1 MKNPLTRR
9 TFLGTIAAGSVVSI
23 AGCSNPEQET
33 IEPIRGTVT
42 DLDGSSIPGATVET
56 VAEAGRVVSQTQSD
70 ESGVFELPASQSHW
84 LRIRHSDYLPRM
96 RAVTP
101 GSEYQIRLTPDTDT
115 MVSLGFGG
123 DVMFGRRFYTVG
135 DNSLSEQAHIDRRDR
150 AGGHRRILQHVRP
163 FLEHTDIM
171 SVNLETPLT
180 TTDWQ
185 YPGKT
190 FQFTSHP
197 VAANALANAGVDYT
211 ALGNNHVFD
220 ALTPGLEDT
229 TSALRNANVGYSG
242 AGESSE
248 QAWQPAMFERGKLNI
263 AYVSCTTVVGGQ
275 YDIDWSADRTEGET
289 YTVRQNG
296 NTLTIPGGAGV
307 AEASTEKLR
316 TEVRQARDHADIVV
330 VQIHGGE
337 EYQRRPTE
345 TLRELTN
352 VAIESGADLVVNHH
366 PHVTGGLEYRDGA
379 LIAWSLG
386 NLVFDQVLWETLRS
400 YVLVAHVDRTGVQR
414 VLAEPILLDGYTPKA
429 VAGNVREKMVGDT
442 AALSTGTLELGTAG
456 INGLVGSTIQSTAQT
471 SNIEANGQIYE
482 RNGNGITTITES
494 EGIVQFGRD
503 RVYTGGFEEILVDDG
518 EYRAPLWRFRRRAS
532 STGESVGY
540 EGGGVKLTSFVENTR
555 RSVLTP
561 ASRVPIEGNT
571 YTIAGWYQ
579 SSSQADVEVLIS
591 WYNAASGP
599 SFEQDIIELSGTGDA
614 WQQFR
619 RRVSPPEEATFIN
632 LFAYLS
638 PPDEQRS
645 HEVAFDDLRLIE
657 WLPPEETSGWFSDY
671 LYADGSAAIRTES
684 LNSTAGI
691 SWTEF

>member
-1 MKNPLTRR
+1 MENSLPRR
-9 TFLGTIAAGSVVSI
+9 TFLGSIAASSVVSI
-23 AGCSNPEQET
+23 SGCSDQEQET
-33 IEPIRGTVT
+33 VDPIRGTVT
-42 DLDGSSIPGATVET
+42 DLNGSPIPGATVET
-56 VAEAGRVVSQTQSD
+56 VAEAGRIVSRTQSD
-70 ESGVFELPASQSHW
+70 ESGGFELSASQPRW
-84 LRIRHSDYLPRM
+84 LRISTSDHLPRM
-96 RAVTP
+96 RAVAP
-101 GSEYQIRLTPDTDT
+101 SSRSQVRLTPDTDT

-135 DNSLSEQAHIDRRDR
+135 DNSLSERAHIDRRDR
-150 AGGHRRILQHVRP
+150 AGDHRRVLQHVRP
-163 FLEHTDIM
+163 LLQHTDLM

-229 TSALRNANVGYSG
+229 TNALRDASIGHSG

-248 QAWQPAMFERGKLNI
+248 QAWQPATFERGGLNI
-263 AYVSCTTVVGGQ
+263 AYVSCTTVVGGR
-275 YDIDWSADRTEGET
+275 YDMDWSADRTGGET

-307 AEASTEKLR
+307 AEASAEKLR
-316 TEVRQARDHADIVV
+316 IEVRQARERADIVV

-345 TLRELTN
+345 TLRELTD

-366 PHVTGGLEYRDGA
+366 PHVTGGLEYRDGG
-379 LIAWSLG
+379 LVAWSLG

-400 YVLVAHVDRTGVQR
+400 YVLVAHVGRTGVQR

-429 VAGNVREKMVGDT
+429 VAGNVREKLVGDT
-442 AALSTGTLELGTAG
+442 AGLSTGTLELGTAG
-456 INGLVGSTIQSTAQT
+456 INGRVGSAVQRTIRT
-471 SNIEANGQIYE
+471 SSIEADGRIYE
-482 RNGNGITTITES
+482 RDGSGVTTITGS
-494 EGIVQFGRD
+494 EGTVQFGRD
-503 RVYTGGFEEILVDDG
+503 KLYTGEFEAILVDDS
-518 EYRAPLWRFRRRAS
+518 EYQAPLWRFRRRAAS
-532 STGESVGY
+532 AGGSVGY
-540 EGGGVKLTSFVENTR
+540 EGDGVTLTSFVENSR

-561 ASRVPIEGNT
+561 ASRVPIEGRS

-579 SSSQADVEVLIS
+579 SSARADVEVLIS
-591 WYNAASGP
+591 WYDAASGP
-599 SFEQDIIELSGTGDA
+599 SFEQDVVELSGTGGT
-614 WQQFR
+614 WQRFR
-619 RRVSPPEEATFIN
+619 TRVSPPEEATFIN

-645 HEVAFDDLRLIE
+645 HELVLDDLRLIE
-657 WLPPEETSGWFSDY
+657 WLPPEEASGWFPDH
-671 LYADGSAAIRTES
+671 LYVDGSATIRTES
-684 LNSTAGI
+684 VRDTAGI